1 MPSRISGKFSLIFFE
16 EVAMNCQ
23 DCQNQLLQHSQLSSA
38 TQAHLDNCA
47 ECRDFAKLLTL
58 VSPPVPSPELDSRVV
73 AGCRGIL
80 AARRRL
86 RRCRQALLGF
96 AAAAAVLL
104 SVALF
109 HTHSQAPVTTH
120 PKLAASLTPTA
131 EEYTEALSW
140 DVGVSLS
147 SAELDQVEL
156 DLELL
161 TAGL

>member
-1 MPSRISGKFSLIFFE
+1 
-16 EVAMNCQ
+16 MNCQ
-23 DCQNQLLQHSQLSSA
+23 ECQNELLLHSELSSTA
-38 TQAHLDNCA
+38 QTHLDNCA
-47 ECRDFAKLLTL
+47 ECRDFAKLLVL
-58 VSPPVPSPELDSRVV
+58 VSPPEPSPELDSRVV

-80 AARRRL
+80 AARRHW
-86 RRCRQALLGF
+86 RRYRQALLGV

-104 SVALF
+104 SVTIF
-109 HTHSQAPVTTH
+109 HTRSQGPMAPPH
-120 PKLAASLTPTA
+120 PELAVGFAPTA

>member
-1 MPSRISGKFSLIFFE
+1 
-16 EVAMNCQ
+16 MNCQ
-23 DCQNQLLQHSQLSSA
+23 DCQNELLQHSELSSA
-38 TQAHLDNCA
+38 TQAHLDNCV

-58 VSPPVPSPELDSRVV
+58 VSPPEPSPELDSRVV

-80 AARRRL
+80 AAHRRW
-86 RRCRQALLGF
+86 RRYRQALLGI

-104 SVALF
+104 SVTLF
-109 HTHSQAPVTTH
+109 HTRSQAPMAPPH
-120 PKLAASLTPTA
+120 PELAVGLSPAA

-147 SAELDQVEL
+147 AAELDQVEL